1 MSKYRQRQTSKQ
13 FQIGLLLIMTAVC
26 AIFIIGCTSPL
37 VNSLVSPKISRSDRL
52 VDFIISDP
60 KTLNP
65 LLVTDAG
72 SGEVLGYVFNSLLR
86 SNGLT
91 AKLEPELAESW
102 QVAPNGLEVT
112 FTMRENLKWSDG
124 QPLTV
129 DDVVFTFNLIF
140 DERIPTSSR
149 DVLRVGKKQELPK
162 LQKLDERRIKFTT
175 AEPFAPFVRYMG
187 GTGILPKHILE
198 STIEETDKAGKL
210 KFLETWS
217 IKTPPNQIVGSG
229 SYMFSEYRVGERF
242 IYKRN
247 PNYWNQPQPFIK
259 NVVLQILDSSD
270 TALLK
275 FRSRELDIFS
285 LGSRVKDFQLL
296 KSSEKRDKFKIYN
309 GGASTGQLFVMF
321 NLNQGRD
328 AKTNQPFVDP
338 VKSKWFNDVNF
349 RRAIAHAID
358 RQTMVTNLYVG
369 LGEEQNSPISVPS
382 PYYLS
387 PKQGLKVYE
396 YNPEKAKQILTD
408 AGYRYNTQNQ
418 LLDNKGNLVR
428 FTLLTNAGSNPVR
441 GQVGSQ
447 IKNDLEKIG
456 IAVDFTGID
465 FNILID
471 KLDSS
476 KQWDAII
483 LGFTGGIEPHGS
495 INLWSTTGNL
505 HMFNKGANKG
515 EPPIP
520 GYKVAEWE
528 KQIEDLMIVA
538 SQQTNEEER
547 KVVYAQFQQLVQ
559 EQLPLI
565 HLVTPL
571 SLSAVRDR
579 IQGVRFSPIGGALWN
594 LDELKLTEN

>member
-1 MSKYRQRQTSKQ
+1 MSKYRQRQTSKK
-13 FQIGLLLIMTAVC
+13 FQIVLLLIMTAVC
-26 AIFIIGCTSPL
+26 SIFIIGCTS
-37 VNSLVSPKISRSDRL
+37 VNSLVSPKISRGDRL
-52 VDFIISDP
+52 VDFIVSDP

-72 SGEVLGYVFNSLLR
+72 SSEVLGYVFNSLLR

-112 FTMRENLKWSDG
+112 FTLRENLKWSDG

-162 LQKLDERRIKFTT
+162 MEKLDRRRIKFTT

-198 STIEETDKAGKL
+198 PTIKETDKAGKP
-210 KFLETWS
+210 KFIETWS
-217 IKTPPNQIVGSG
+217 IKTPVSEIVGSG

-285 LGSRVKDFQLL
+285 LGARVKDFQLL
-296 KSSEKRDKFKIYN
+296 KSAEKRDKFKIYN
-309 GGASTGQLFVMF
+309 GGAATGQLFVMF

-328 AKTNQPFVDP
+328 SKTNQSFVDP

-387 PKQGLKVYE
+387 PKEGLKVYE
-396 YNPEKAKQILTD
+396 YSPQKSQKILMD
-408 AGYRYNTQNQ
+408 AGYRYNTQKQ

-456 IAVDFTGID
+456 ITVDFTGID

-471 KLDSS
+471 KLDNS

-483 LGFTGGIEPHGS
+483 MGFTGGIEPHGS
-495 INLWSTTGNL
+495 FNLWSTTGNL
-505 HMFNKGANKG
+505 HMFNKGADKG

-520 GYKVAEWE
+520 EYKVAEWE
-528 KQIEDLMIVA
+528 KQIEDMMIVA
-538 SQQTNEEER
+538 SQQTDENER

-559 EQLPLI
+559 DQLPLI

-579 IQGVRFSPIGGALWN
+579 IQGVKFSPIGGALWN

>member
-1 MSKYRQRQTSKQ
+1 MSRYRKRQVSKK
-13 FQIGLLLIMTAVC
+13 FQVILLLVLTAVC
-26 AIFIIGCTSPL
+26 SIFIIGCGSPA
-37 VNSLVSPKISRSDRL
+37 VNSSRSDRL
-52 VDFIISDP
+52 VDFIVQDP
-60 KTLNP
+60 KTFNP
-65 LLVTDAG
+65 ILTTDATS
-72 SGEVLGYVFNSLLR
+72 SGVLGYIFSSLLKT
-86 SNGLT
+86 NGLT
-91 AKLEPELAESW
+91 AELEPELAESW
-102 QVAPNGLEVT
+102 AVAPNGLEVT
-112 FTMRENLKWSDG
+112 FTLRDNLKWSDG

-149 DVLRVGKKQELPK
+149 DVLRVGKKRELPK
-162 LQKLDERRIKFTT
+162 LEKLDARRIKFTIS
-175 AEPFAPFVRYMG
+175 EPFAPFVRYMG
-187 GTGILPKHILE
+187 GTSILPKHILE
-198 STIEETDKAGKL
+198 KTLQENDAAGKP

-217 IKTPPNQIVGSG
+217 IKTPLDQIVGSG
-229 SYMFSEYRVGERF
+229 SYMFADYRPGERF

-247 PNYWNQPQPFIK
+247 PNYWDQPKPFIK
-259 NVVLQILDSSD
+259 NIVLQILDSSD

-275 FRSRELDIFS
+275 FRSRELDIFD
-285 LGSRVKDFQLL
+285 LGARVKDFQLL
-296 KSSEKRDKFKIYN
+296 KSAEARDKFKIYN
-309 GGASTGQLFVMF
+309 GGAATGELFVMF

-328 AKTNQPFVDP
+328 AKTNQPFVEP
-338 VKSKWFNDVNF
+338 KKSKWFNDVNF

-387 PKQGLKVYE
+387 PAKGLKVYE
-396 YNPEKAKQILTD
+396 YNPTKAKKILTD
-408 AGYRYNTQNQ
+408 AGYRYNSQNQ
-418 LLDNKGNLVR
+418 LLDADGNLVR

-447 IKNDLEKIG
+447 IKNDLENIG
-456 IAVDFTGID
+456 ITVDFTGID
-465 FNILID
+465 FNILVD
-471 KLDSS
+471 KLDNS

-505 HMFNKGANKG
+505 HMFNKGADEG
-515 EPPIP
+515 QPPIP
-520 GYKVAEWE
+520 GYKVADWE
-528 KQIEDLMIVA
+528 KQIENLMIDA
-538 SQQTNEEER
+538 SQQVDENKR
-547 KVVYAQFQQLVQ
+547 KAIYAQFQQLVQ

-579 IQGVRFSPIGGALWN
+579 IQGVKFSPIGGALWN
-594 LDELKLTEN
+594 LDELTLSAN